1 MLFAACK
8 GLRQTGAAKKY
19 DLFILPLNP
28 YITLEWTSKAR
39 LRGLEMTGLS
49 VLGFVFGM
57 IGIAAFVGTK
67 KLIKTL
73 KEKGVLDQTYQKEQS
88 LLGFP
93 ILFFPLYMAHQRISL
108 LF

>member
-8 GLRQTGAAKKY
+8 RLRQPGSAEKY

-57 IGIAAFVGTK
+57 MGIAAFVGTK
-67 KLIKTL
+67 KLVETL
-73 KEKGVLDQTYQKEQS
+73 KEKGVLDQTCQKEQS
-88 LLGFP
+88 L
-93 ILFFPLYMAHQRISL
+93 
-108 LF
+108 